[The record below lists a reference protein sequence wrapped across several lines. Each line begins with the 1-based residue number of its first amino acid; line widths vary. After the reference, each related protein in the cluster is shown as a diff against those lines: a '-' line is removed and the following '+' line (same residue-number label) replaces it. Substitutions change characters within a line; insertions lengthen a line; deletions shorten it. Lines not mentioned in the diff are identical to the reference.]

1 MDHERA
7 LEHARRRTTITV
19 NADAEDLM
27 RAIRL
32 TAPDTA
38 DVVERPTPVPE
49 VGEVLIRIVRAGLCG
64 TDVGLFRG
72 TMPYLV
78 DGRTRYPVQPGHE
91 WAGEVVAVGAA
102 SSGPAGPDTA
112 APDTTAPDTTAPDTA
127 ALRPGDLVTGDT
139 FIGCDAC
146 TFCRTGRH
154 HLCETHVELG
164 VLGQSEGALGEYLVV
179 PVRAVHRLPDGL
191 DVDLGALIEPASCSL
206 RGVRVTG
213 VSADDRVLV
222 WGAGTLGMLAALFAA
237 RTGATVGVVARR
249 ESDRRFVESFGL
261 QAIDPA
267 DLGHGHLPQAEAPP
281 ASLPASSPRYDV
293 IIEATGSPEV
303 ARRLLD
309 DAAPG
314 VRIALLGVPGEDVG
328 LPTNR
333 LIPLDATVHAVL
345 GGSAHI
351 DEAASLLLE
360 LDEHARRLIG
370 TVIELDDVPSALA
383 AGLPRPAGGGP
394 KTQVRLG

>member
-1 MDHERA
+1 MDHERSA
-7 LEHARRRTTITV
+7 TGVRPRTPYSAATITV

-91 WAGEVVAVGAA
+91 WAGEVVTLGAA
-102 SSGPAGPDTA
+102 STGPGR
-112 APDTTAPDTTAPDTA
+112 PDTTTPDTNAPDTA
-127 ALRPGDLVTGDT
+127 ALQPGDLVTGDT

-146 TFCRTGRH
+146 TFCRAGRH

-164 VLGQSEGALGEYLVV
+164 VLGKSEGALGEYLVV
-179 PVRAVHRLPDGL
+179 PARAVHRLPDGL
-191 DVDLGALIEPASCSL
+191 GVDLGALIEPASCSL

-261 QAIDPA
+261 RAIDPA
-267 DLGHGHLPQAEAPP
+267 ELGHAHLPQAAQQ
-281 ASLPASSPRYDV
+281 PASSSRYDV

-303 ARRLLD
+303 TRRLLD

-360 LDEHARRLIG
+360 LDEQARRLIG
-370 TVIELDDVPSALA
+370 TVIALDDVPSALA

-394 KTQVRLG
+394 KTQVRLA

>member
-1 MDHERA
+1 MDKGCASRP
-7 LEHARRRTTITV
+7 ARCGAHPITV

-38 DVVERPTPVPE
+38 EVVERPTPVPE
-49 VGEVLIRIVRAGLCG
+49 VGEVLIRIMRAGLCG

-78 DGRTRYPVQPGHE
+78 DGRTRYPLQPGHE
-91 WAGEVVAVGAA
+91 WAGEVVTVGDATT
-102 SSGPAGPDTA
+102 GLGRPATA
-112 APDTTAPDTTAPDTA
+112 APDTTLPDTAAPDTA
-127 ALRPGDLVTGDT
+127 ALRPGDRVTGDT
-139 FIGCDAC
+139 FIGCDVC
-146 TFCRTGRH
+146 RFCRAGRH

-164 VLGQSEGALGEYLVV
+164 VLGQSDGALGEYLVV
-179 PVRAVHRLPDGL
+179 PARAVHRLPDGL

-237 RTGATVGVVARR
+237 RTGASVGVVARR

-261 QAIDPA
+261 RAIDPA
-267 DLGHGHLPQAEAPP
+267 ELEHGHLQQAEQQ
-281 ASLPASSPRYDV
+281 PASSPRYDV

-303 ARRLLD
+303 TRRLLD

-360 LDEHARRLIG
+360 LDESARRLIG
-370 TVIELDDVPSALA
+370 TVIALDDVPSALA
-383 AGLPRPAGGGP
+383 DALPRPAGGGP
-394 KTQVRLG
+394 KTQVRLA